1 MCQSC
6 GYSFEKMENI
16 TSKGS
21 VKKCPQCGKKKA
33 KRLIGSGSGIIF
45 KGSGFYQTDYV
56 TPFKDKKSDNKKT
69 IIKKGPADKK
79 DLAKNKEK
87 KNVTK

>member
-1 MCQSC
+1 
-6 GYSFEKMENI
+6 MESI

-21 VKKCPQCGKKKA
+21 VKKCPECGKKKA

-56 TPFKDKKSDNKKT
+56 IPPKSKKSDNKKT

-79 DLAKNKEK
+79 ELAKKKEN
-87 KNVTK
+87 KNVT